1 MATPEHWASNDI
13 ALITASIPA
22 LICSYDADHVCRFV
36 NGHFGDWFGR
46 APDEFIGLNMQKILG
61 NEEYGRV
68 APFLAAVAEGRQ
80 VAFDARS
87 QHRDGTMRDLSIRYV
102 PQSGMAG
109 YDGFLAFI
117 FETAP
122 HQHRFHSVFDGS
134 PVAYW
139 ELDYPPRADGQE
151 PRNASEMLQVLRL
164 LDLNRAAEELFHIP
178 RAQAVGSRIADLWP
192 AASEPQLDA
201 LLQARRDGKERFE
214 AEVRLLRSDG
224 TPLDTL
230 LSCVFP
236 NTADIR
242 SAVTFAIIDLTERN
256 ARAAAVESLQHDLA
270 HASRIATLGELT
282 ASIAH
287 EVNQPLGAVVNNG
300 SAALRWLNR
309 PEPAL
314 DEVRKSLE
322 LLVGEARRAS
332 DIIVG
337 MRALASKGT
346 LERRPVDPA
355 DLLRD
360 VEAIVSRQA
369 SSLGSTLVVEPALG
383 LRPLSLDP
391 VQLQQVLVNLVVN
404 AAQAME
410 GQTGRREV
418 RLRATGAADG
428 VVLIVEDTGP
438 GIPEDTAGSVFNAFY
453 TTKATG
459 MGIGL
464 SVSKT
469 IVEAHGGSITAEART
484 SHGARFVVRLPYLDP
499 PATNAFGTSPAAALH
514 TQV

>member
-1 MATPEHWASNDI
+1 MLTPEHWVGNDI
-13 ALITASIPA
+13 SSITASIPA
-22 LICSYDADHVCRFV
+22 LICSYDAGHICRFA
-36 NGHFGDWFGR
+36 NGYFEDWFGR
-46 APDEFIGLNMQKILG
+46 APDEFIGMHMREILG
-61 NEEYGRV
+61 DDEYGRL
-68 APFLAAVAEGRQ
+68 APFLAAVAAGQQ

-102 PQSGMAG
+102 PQSDEAG

-139 ELDYPPRADGQE
+139 ELDFPPRAAGQA
-151 PRNASEMLQVLRL
+151 PRNATKMLQVLRL
-164 LDLNRAAEELFHIP
+164 LDLNRAAEQLFQTP

-201 LLQARRDGKERFE
+201 LLQARLERKDRFE
-214 AEVRLLRSDG
+214 TEVRLLRRDG
-224 TPLDTL
+224 TPIDVL

-236 NTADIR
+236 HTADIR
-242 SAVTFAIIDLTERN
+242 SAVTFAIIDLTEWN
-256 ARAAAVESLQHDLA
+256 ARAAAVEALQNELA

-332 DIIVG
+332 DIIVR

-346 LERRPVDPA
+346 LERKPVDPV
-355 DLLRD
+355 DLFRD
-360 VEAIVSRQA
+360 VEAIVARQVR
-369 SSLGSTLVVEPALG
+369 SLGSTLVVQPPHGA
-383 LRPLSLDP
+383 RPLNLDP
-391 VQLQQVLVNLVVN
+391 VQMQQVLMNLVVN
-404 AAQAME
+404 AAQAMANQP
-410 GQTGRREV
+410 GSREV
-418 RLRATGAADG
+418 HLQAMDAVQG
-428 VVLIVEDTGP
+428 VTIVVEDTGP
-438 GIPEDTAGSVFNAFY
+438 GIPEDKIGTIFNAFY
-453 TTKATG
+453 TTKAMG

-469 IVEAHGGSITAEART
+469 IVEAHGGSITAERR
-484 SHGARFVVRLPYLDP
+484 SPHGARFLVRLPY
-499 PATNAFGTSPAAALH
+499 AEGTGS
-514 TQV
+514 